1 MSGRRDAPRR
11 GRKTIDGKNVEVTT
25 QDDDSPSSP
34 SPGGRRPGGPS
45 IRSRLTWAVFVPW
58 VVVAV
63 LWAVGCS
70 LFVFDAF
77 FSRQIASGVQSM
89 SLPAVNALDQVQR
102 ERLRSLEVISQPGS
116 GTDELVGQQRA
127 TDSALAELNVKA
139 APVLES
145 APADVIEPMNELNAY
160 FKRLPDLRER
170 VTARQASVD
179 ELNAFYDDMFDTA
192 TRLFDIQSRI
202 TPDPEARQGSLAAV
216 GLFRASD
223 ALSRESSMVGTV
235 LTRGEL
241 SPAQHRQLTGH
252 IIGHHAAVE
261 ANMTTMLPE
270 VRQRYQAMLANPD
283 WKQLVAAEDELIQH
297 GAFGPGNRPQLR
309 VEDWRRMTNDIGAEM
324 SNLVRTQSEHV
335 ASGAVGRATSTL
347 WTVLI
352 GSLVALAVAVGS
364 FYFARRMYRTVV
376 DDALLTRLQGLRTES
391 LAMAER
397 LPDVVS
403 RLREGDAVEVD
414 AEMAELGHYGE
425 DEVGEVAHAI
435 QLFQQE
441 AVQAAVGETRARQG
455 ARVVFVGMAHRI
467 QRLLRGMHTTIDE
480 LERNEE
486 SSQQLA
492 KLFDLDNATTRAR
505 RTVENLLVLG
515 DQQPGRRWS
524 RPVALMDVLRSAVSE
539 IDQYSR
545 VVIGH
550 VPDVMLHGAAV
561 GDSIH
566 LISELIDNATAFSP
580 PSTQVHVMAS
590 EVARGI
596 AIEIADQGLGMDPEI
611 RQRANEM
618 MHEPP
623 EFDRLV
629 LENNKAE
636 QLGLFTA
643 ARLASRREIS
653 VEFGVSAYGGTR
665 ATVLL
670 PNLILEARTSEDG
683 DTVQVPISA
692 LDRRREIEGSL
703 EERSAQE
710 PQSVN
715 GAETERTW
723 VPQQRELSWNGSM
736 TDQST
741 APGRAASPAGYE
753 WPAAESPGQEPAA
766 EPDGEPEA
774 EHGNG
779 NRPALPKR
787 VPQTHLADGLKDD
800 PDAEDLGVVASPSK
814 LAGFRRAFRGG
825 FDATDDGGS

>member
-1 MSGRRDAPRR
+1 MSDRRDAPWR

-25 QDDDSPSSP
+25 QEDSQSSP
-34 SPGGRRPGGPS
+34 GPERQRPGGSS

-63 LWAVGCS
+63 LWSVGCS
-70 LFVFDAF
+70 LFAFDAF
-77 FSRQIASGVQSM
+77 FARQIASGVQSM

-102 ERLRSLEVISQPGS
+102 ERLRSLEVISQPGT
-116 GTDELVGQQRA
+116 GMNELAGQQRA
-127 TDSALAELNVKA
+127 TDSALDELNAKA

-145 APADVIEPMNELNAY
+145 APADVIAPMNQLNGY
-160 FKRLPDLRER
+160 FKQLPAVRER
-170 VTARQASVD
+170 IISRQVTVE
-179 ELNAFYDDMFDTA
+179 ELNAFYDEMFATA
-192 TRLFDIQSRI
+192 TKLFDIQSRI
-202 TPDPEARQGSLAAV
+202 TPDSEARQGSLAAV

-223 ALSRESSMVGTV
+223 TLSRESSMVGTI
-235 LTRGEL
+235 LASGEL
-241 SPAQHRQLTGH
+241 SPAEHRELTGY
-252 IIGHHAAVE
+252 IVSHHAIVQ

-270 VRQRYQAMLANPD
+270 VRQRYEAMIANPD
-283 WKQLVAAEDELIQH
+283 WKQLVAAEDQLVQH
-297 GAFGPGNRPQLR
+297 GAFGPNERPQLR

-324 SNLVRTQSEHV
+324 SNLVRTQSELV
-335 ASGAVGRATSTL
+335 ANGAVSRATGTL

-352 GSLVALAVAVGS
+352 GSLVALAVSVGS
-364 FYFARRMYRTVV
+364 FFFARRVYRTVV

-397 LPDVVS
+397 LPDVVR
-403 RLREGDAVEVD
+403 RLREGEAVEVD
-414 AEMAELGHYGE
+414 AELVALGHYGS

-467 QRLLRGMHTTIDE
+467 QRLLRGMHTTIDQ
-480 LERNEE
+480 LERNED

-492 KLFDLDNATTRAR
+492 RLFDLDNATTRAR

-524 RPVALMDVLRSAVSE
+524 RPVALMDVLRSSVSE

-550 VPDVMLHGAAV
+550 VPEVMLHGSAV
-561 GDSIH
+561 GDAIH

-580 PSTQVHVMAS
+580 PNTQVHVSAN

-596 AIEIADQGLGMDPEI
+596 AIDIADQGLGMDPEI

-670 PNLILEARTSEDG
+670 PNRILEAGISGDG
-683 DTVQVPISA
+683 DTVQVPMSA
-692 LDRRREIEGSL
+692 LDRRRELAENL
-703 EERSAQE
+703 EQQ
-710 PQSVN
+710 PVN
-715 GAETERTW
+715 GGQPERTL
-723 VPQQRELSWNGSM
+723 VPQPRELGWNGTM

-741 APGRAASPAGYE
+741 APGRATETPDHEWPAEASPAPE
-753 WPAAESPGQEPAA
+753 RQAERGKGGGKA
-766 EPDGEPEA
+766 
-774 EHGNG
+774 
-779 NRPALPKR
+779 NRPSLPKR

-800 PDAEDLGVVASPSK
+800 PDAEDQSMIASPSK

-825 FDATDDGGS
+825 FDESDGGDT